1 MQSTSISRTDQLPVC
16 DYREQWIAA
25 LCITVPMIL
34 IYVDDV
40 MDSKC
45 DNRPRADRLRKGFRI

>member
-1 MQSTSISRTDQLPVC
+1 VC

-40 MDSKC
+40 MDSEC